1 MKIRK
6 LIYLSFAVTFFAV
19 IASPSLASAVD
30 SSTLIEQSK
39 KYNNKRVEFSGEVI
53 GDVMIRGDFAW
64 INVNDDPYSKGQKG
78 NWGYNSGQSIWVA
91 SEMAKKIKRT
101 GGYFW
106 QGDRIKV
113 KGIFNRICRI
123 HGGDMDIHASSL
135 EIISRGKPI
144 KRSISI
150 SKVITSV
157 ILFSLVVLVYLINN
171 FIKQKRLA
179 EI

>member
-1 MKIRK
+1 MNKYKIK
-6 LIYLSFAVTFFAV
+6 YILGIVIIVFILSPGFAF
-19 IASPSLASAVD
+19 AVD
-30 SSTLIEQSK
+30 STTLIEQSK
-39 KYNNKRVEFSGEVI
+39 KYDKRPIEFTGEVI
-53 GDVMIRGDFAW
+53 GDVMIRGNFAW
-64 INVNDDPYSKGQKG
+64 INVNDDPYSLGRKG
-78 NWGYNSGQSIWVA
+78 NKGYNSGQSIWVA
-91 SEMAKKIKRT
+91 SEMAKKIKHS

-106 QGDRIKV
+106 YGDRIRV
-113 KGIFNRICRI
+113 RGVFNRVCRT

-135 EIISRGKPI
+135 KIISRGKPI